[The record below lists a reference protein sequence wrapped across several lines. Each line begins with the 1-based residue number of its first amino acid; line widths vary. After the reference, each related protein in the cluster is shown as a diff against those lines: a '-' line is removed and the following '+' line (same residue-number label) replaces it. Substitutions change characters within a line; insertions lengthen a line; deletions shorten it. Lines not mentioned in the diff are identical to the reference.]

1 MGMCSPRFLP
11 RDTPS
16 VSVQRS
22 QAGEMSSGGES
33 AEIWESRELLP
44 GRTVNQLGGYALCSM
59 GVALIGMVGA
69 LVYAFTI
76 VARDQRWDPFT
87 VGFLTLFGLGI
98 LVAWI
103 FNLVGDRKGKAE
115 VHAGYTTAAQGNNQ
129 VARLHSPTGVVMRS
143 AGEPNLTKVE
153 WEAAMR
159 RVHAYKAS
167 SGASSTE

>member
-1 MGMCSPRFLP
+1 
-11 RDTPS
+11 
-16 VSVQRS
+16 
-22 QAGEMSSGGES
+22 MSNGSEL
-33 AEIWESRELLP
+33 ADIWERRVLLP

-103 FNLVGDRKGKAE
+103 FNLVGDREGKVE
-115 VHAGYTTAAQGNNQ
+115 VRAGYTTAAQGNNQ
-129 VARLHSPTGVVMRS
+129 VVRLHSPTGVEMRS
-143 AGEPNLTKVE
+143 AGQPNLTRIE
-153 WEAAMR
+153 WEAAMQ
-159 RVHAYKAS
+159 RVHAFKAS
-167 SGASSTE
+167 SDASSTG